1 MYMTANNEHLMTM
14 CEMLRAY
21 SVPHEVKPV
30 ARLARVLHR
39 RAIHLRNTGKSY
51 YVGKARTMQQDAS
64 DLLDYAREI
73 KLRHTLNI

>member
-1 MYMTANNEHLMTM
+1 MFTTANNEHLMTM
-14 CEMLRAY
+14 AEMLRAY

-39 RAIHLRNTGKSY
+39 RAIQLRNTGQAY
-51 YVGKARTMQQDAS
+51 YVGKARMMQRDAS

-73 KLRHTLNI
+73 KLRHTVNF